1 MAILAYRNIVSVEV
15 NSNSKTHMLKNH
27 GILSVSFKSFREIAG
42 GGGGNTHDLPMTK

>member
-42 GGGGNTHDLPMTK
+42 GGGETHTTFP